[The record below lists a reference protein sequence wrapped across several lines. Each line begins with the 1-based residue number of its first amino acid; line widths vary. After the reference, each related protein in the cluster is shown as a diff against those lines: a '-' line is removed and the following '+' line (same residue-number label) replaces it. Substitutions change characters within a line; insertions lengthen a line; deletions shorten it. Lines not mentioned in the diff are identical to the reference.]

1 MNLNADIVFDN
12 LPHELN
18 AKMAGPKIL
27 ELALR
32 RPELYEGGGA
42 SFESNRL
49 YLVNAERV
57 PQRAHAERG
66 CVIVCIGDS
75 PLLERYRKTC
85 SVIVVERD
93 ASFYQVFN
101 TLQRIFD
108 NYDKW
113 ESELREAISKNK
125 DVDQL
130 LTCSEA
136 VFGNPLFAIDE
147 NFKILG
153 ASGGAATPLIGKGQ
167 TGGKTLGVDVF
178 DQFLELHDLSMNER
192 EPLVLTLLDQTTLNF
207 NLFESDMYRGCLTV
221 LYEDRPYRPSDKP
234 LIELLG
240 KYLLAD
246 IQQLAARAPEGLG
259 SLRQAIQ
266 ALVEER
272 PLDSVERD
280 VVTAAN
286 DGRRFVC
293 VRLKLSNQL
302 EQLPL
307 GFVRNAIE
315 EAFPGSIVF
324 EYHRNSVVAM
334 LDVGEPSGESFRA
347 AIEKGLE
354 PFVNAMAMDA
364 GVSNPYSD
372 LFVAKS
378 LFLQANHALDL
389 GLLFDPANRLYFFED
404 YALRELVMSSVQDM
418 RLELLFPEGLR
429 RLIDHDKDSST
440 SYIETLRV
448 YLENNLSIA
457 KTSSDLFVHRSTLM
471 ERLARIK
478 RELDLD
484 LDDPNVQLRLRIL
497 LKAMQSRAELRS
509 TQERKQ
515 A

>member
-12 LPHELN
+12 LPPEMN
-18 AKMAGPKIL
+18 AKMAGPKVL
-27 ELALR
+27 ELTLC

-42 SFESNRL
+42 AFEANRL
-49 YLVNAERV
+49 YLVNSERV

-75 PLLERYRKTC
+75 PLLERYRKSC

-108 NYDKW
+108 GYDRW
-113 ESELREAISKNK
+113 ESELREVIDRNE
-125 DVDQL
+125 DVGAL
-130 LTCSEA
+130 LTCSEP

-147 NFKILG
+147 DFKILG

-167 TGGKTLGVDVF
+167 TDGKALGVDVF
-178 DQFLELHDLSMNER
+178 DQFLELHDLSMHER
-192 EPLVLTLLDQTTLNF
+192 EPLVLTLLDQTTLNY
-207 NLFESDMYRGCLTV
+207 NLFESEVFRGCLTV
-221 LYEDRPYRPSDKP
+221 LYEGRPYRPSDKP

-240 KYLLAD
+240 KYLLSTM
-246 IQQLAARAPEGLG
+246 QQLAARAPEGLG
-259 SLRQAIQ
+259 SLRQAVQ

-280 VVTAAN
+280 VVAAAN
-286 DGRRFVC
+286 DGRYFVC
-293 VRLKLSNQL
+293 LRLKLSNQL

-315 EAFPGSIVF
+315 ESFPGSIVF

-334 LDVGEPSGESFRA
+334 LEAVEASIGGFRA
-347 AIEKGLE
+347 TIEKGLE

-364 GVSNPYSD
+364 GVSNPFND

-389 GLLFDPANRLYFFED
+389 GLLFDPARRLYYFED
-404 YALRELVMSSVQDM
+404 YALRELIMSSVQDM

-448 YLENNLSIA
+448 YLENNTSIA

-478 RELDLD
+478 RELGLD
-484 LDDPNVQLRLRIL
+484 LDDPDVQLRLRIL
-497 LKAMQSRAELRS
+497 LKAMQSRKELRS
-509 TQERKQ
+509 AQERKQ

>member
-12 LPHELN
+12 LPPEMN
-18 AKMAGPKIL
+18 AKMAGPKVL
-27 ELALR
+27 ELALC
-32 RPELYEGGGA
+32 RPELYEGGGV
-42 SFESNRL
+42 SFEANHL
-49 YLVNAERV
+49 YLVNSERV

-66 CVIVCIGDS
+66 SVIVCIGDS
-75 PLLERYRKTC
+75 PLLERYRKSC

-108 NYDKW
+108 SYDGW
-113 ESELREAISKNK
+113 ESELREAIDRNE
-125 DVDQL
+125 DIGAL
-130 LTCSEA
+130 LTCSES
-136 VFGNPLFAIDE
+136 VFGNHLFAIDE
-147 NFKILG
+147 DFKILG
-153 ASGGAATPLIGKGQ
+153 ASGGVVTPLVGRGQ
-167 TGGKTLGVDVF
+167 TDGKTLGVDVF
-178 DQFLELHDLSMNER
+178 DQFLELHDLSMHER
-192 EPLVLTLLDQTTLNF
+192 EPLVLTLLDQTTLNY
-207 NLFESDMYRGCLTV
+207 NLFESDAYRGCLTV
-221 LYEDRPYRPSDKP
+221 LYEARPYRPSDKP
-234 LIELLG
+234 LIKVLG
-240 KYLLAD
+240 KYLLAAM
-246 IQQLAARAPEGLG
+246 QQLAARAPEGIG

-280 VVTAAN
+280 VIAAAN
-286 DGRRFVC
+286 DGRYFVC
-293 VRLKLSNQL
+293 ARLKLSNQL

-315 EAFPGSIVF
+315 EAFPGGIVF

-334 LDVGEPSGESFRA
+334 LDVGESGGSGFRA

-354 PFVNAMAMDA
+354 PFVNAMAMDV
-364 GVSNPYSD
+364 GVSSPYND
-372 LFVAKS
+372 LLVAKS

-389 GLLFDPANRLYFFED
+389 GLLFDPAKRLYYFED

-429 RLIDHDKDSST
+429 RLIEHDKDSST

-478 RELDLD
+478 RELGLN
-484 LDDPNVQLRLRIL
+484 LDDPDVQLRLRIL
-497 LKAMQSRAELRS
+497 LKAMQSRTELRFA
-509 TQERKQ
+509 QERKQ
-515 A
+515 V

>member
-12 LPHELN
+12 LPQDLN
-18 AKMAGPKIL
+18 AKMAGPKV
-27 ELALR
+27 LALTLR

-42 SFESNRL
+42 PFEANRL
-49 YLVNAERV
+49 YLVNSERV

-75 PLLERYRKTC
+75 PLLERYRKSC
-85 SVIVVERD
+85 SVIVIRQD

-108 NYDKW
+108 GYDRW
-113 ESELREAISKNK
+113 ESELREAIDRNGE
-125 DVDQL
+125 VGRL
-130 LTCSEA
+130 LACSEP

-147 NFKILG
+147 DFKILG
-153 ASGGAATPLIGKGQ
+153 ASGSAANPLIGKGQ
-167 TGGKTLGVDVF
+167 TDGKTLGVDVF
-178 DQFLELHDLSMNER
+178 DQFLELHDLSMHER
-192 EPLVLTLLDQTTLNF
+192 EPLVLTLLDQTTLNY
-207 NLFESDMYRGCLTV
+207 NLFEHDDFRGCLTV
-221 LYEDRPYRPSDKP
+221 LYEGRPYRPSDKP

-240 KYLLAD
+240 KYVLTA
-246 IQQLAARAPEGLG
+246 IQQLASRAPEGLG
-259 SLRQAIQ
+259 SLRQAVQ

-286 DGRRFVC
+286 DGRHFVC
-293 VRLKLSNQL
+293 IRLKLSNQL

-315 EAFPGSIVF
+315 DAFPGSIVF

-334 LDVGEPSGESFRA
+334 LDVEGEGDGGFRA
-347 AIEKGLE
+347 AIERSLE

-364 GVSNPYSD
+364 GVSNPYND
-372 LFVAKS
+372 LFVARS
-378 LFLQANHALDL
+378 LFLQANHALDI
-389 GLLFDPANRLYFFED
+389 GLLFDPGNRLYYFED
-404 YALRELVMSSVQDM
+404 YALRDLVLSSVRDM

-429 RLIDHDKDSST
+429 RLVDHDKDSST

-457 KTSSDLFVHRSTLM
+457 RTSSDLFVHRSTLI
-471 ERLARIK
+471 ERLSRIK
-478 RELDLD
+478 RELNLD
-484 LDDPNVQLRLRIL
+484 FDDPNVQLRLRIL
-497 LKAMQSRAELRS
+497 LKAMQSRSELRS
-509 TQERKQ
+509 VQELRQ

>member
-12 LPHELN
+12 LPPEMN
-18 AKMAGPKIL
+18 AKMAGPKVL
-27 ELALR
+27 ELTLC
-32 RPELYEGGGA
+32 RPELYEGGGVP
-42 SFESNRL
+42 FEANRL
-49 YLVNAERV
+49 YLVNSERV

-66 CVIVCIGDS
+66 SVIVCIGDS
-75 PLLERYRKTC
+75 PLLERYRKSC

-108 NYDKW
+108 GYDRW
-113 ESELREAISKNK
+113 ESELREAIDRNE
-125 DVDQL
+125 DIRAL
-130 LTCSEA
+130 LTCSEP

-147 NFKILG
+147 DFKILG
-153 ASGGAATPLIGKGQ
+153 ASGGVVTPLVGRGQ
-167 TGGKTLGVDVF
+167 TDGKTLGVDVF
-178 DQFLELHDLSMNER
+178 DQFLELHDLSMYER
-192 EPLVLTLLDQTTLNF
+192 EPLVLTLLDQTTLNY
-207 NLFESDMYRGCLTV
+207 NLFESDAFRGCLTV
-221 LYEDRPYRPSDKP
+221 LYEARPYRPSDKP
-234 LIELLG
+234 LIEVLG
-240 KYLLAD
+240 KYLLAAM
-246 IQQLAARAPEGLG
+246 QQLAARAPEGIG

-280 VVTAAN
+280 VIAAAN
-286 DGRRFVC
+286 DGRYFVC
-293 VRLKLSNQL
+293 ARLKLSNQL

-315 EAFPGSIVF
+315 EAFPGGIVF

-334 LDVGEPSGESFRA
+334 LDVGESGGSGFRA

-354 PFVNAMAMDA
+354 PFVNAMAMDV
-364 GVSNPYSD
+364 GVSSPYND
-372 LFVAKS
+372 LLVAKS

-389 GLLFDPANRLYFFED
+389 GLLFDPAKRLYYFED

-429 RLIDHDKDSST
+429 RLIEHDKDSST

-478 RELDLD
+478 RELGLN
-484 LDDPNVQLRLRIL
+484 LDDPDVQLRLRIL
-497 LKAMQSRAELRS
+497 LKAMQSRTELRS
-509 TQERKQ
+509 AQERKQ
-515 A
+515 V